1 MGRTSCS
8 AHRDEHLA
16 PMNGDHIC
24 SEAQLIATRAITI
37 SASPAQVF
45 PWIRQMG
52 FGKAG
57 WYSYDI
63 VDNLGRRSAKVINPQ
78 WQEVNSGDAIPG
90 GPVDFYADLVNAP
103 HTLVMSLRGSGRI
116 AKRICFSLAYELHN
130 HPAGTR
136 LVTRVRARINLPL
149 GGLMARYILGPGDG
163 IMLRKQLRNIARR
176 AESAN
181 S

>member
-1 MGRTSCS
+1 
-8 AHRDEHLA
+8 
-16 PMNGDHIC
+16 MNGDHIC
-24 SEAQLIATRAITI
+24 SEPQLIATRAITI
-37 SASPAQVF
+37 SAPPTHVF

-103 HTLVMSLRGSGRI
+103 HTLVM
-116 AKRICFSLAYELHN
+116 
-130 HPAGTR
+130 
-136 LVTRVRARINLPL
+136 
-149 GGLMARYILGPGDG
+149 
-163 IMLRKQLRNIARR
+163 
-176 AESAN
+176 
-181 S
+181 

>member
-1 MGRTSCS
+1 MPRTPCT
-8 AHRDEHLA
+8 ALREEHKA

-24 SEAQLIATRAITI
+24 VGPQLIATRAITI
-37 SASPAQVF
+37 AAPPGQVF

-63 VDNLGRRSAKVINPQ
+63 IDNLGRRSATAIHPE
-78 WQEVNSGDAIPG
+78 WQDVHSGDAIPG
-90 GPVDFYADLVNAP
+90 GLIDFHADHVNAP
-103 HTLVMSLRGSGRI
+103 HTLVMSLRGNGRLV
-116 AKRICFSLAYELHN
+116 KRICFSLAYELHD

-136 LVTRVRARINLPL
+136 LATRVRARIDLPF
-149 GGLMARYILGPGDG
+149 GGLLARYVLGPGDG

-176 AESAN
+176 VHAVS

>member
-1 MGRTSCS
+1 MRWDLTGNKLERT
-8 AHRDEHLA
+8 A

-24 SEAQLIATRAITI
+24 SDPQFIATRAITI
-37 SASPAQVF
+37 AAPPAQVF

-63 VDNLGRRSAKVINPQ
+63 IDNLGRRSAKTINPQ
-78 WQEVNSGDAIPG
+78 WQEVNSGDVIPG
-90 GPVDFYADLVNAP
+90 GLIDFHADLVNAP
-103 HTLVMSLRGSGRI
+103 HTLVMSLRAQGRI
-116 AKRICFSLAYELHN
+116 AKRICFSLAYELHD

-149 GGLMARYILGPGDG
+149 GGLLARYVLGPGDG
-163 IMLRKQLRNIARR
+163 FMLRKQLRNIAQRG
-176 AESAN
+176 ESI
-181 S
+181 SS

>member
-8 AHRDEHLA
+8 AYSEEHFA

-24 SEAQLIATRAITI
+24 SAPQLIATRAITI
-37 SASPAQVF
+37 SAPPTHVF

-103 HTLVMSLRGSGRI
+103 HTLVMSLRGIGRI
-116 AKRICFSLAYELHN
+116 AKRI
-130 HPAGTR
+130 
-136 LVTRVRARINLPL
+136 
-149 GGLMARYILGPGDG
+149 
-163 IMLRKQLRNIARR
+163 
-176 AESAN
+176 
-181 S
+181 

>member
-1 MGRTSCS
+1 MARTSCTATS
-8 AHRDEHLA
+8 NENIA

-24 SEAQLIATRAITI
+24 GEPQLVATRAITI
-37 SASPAQVF
+37 TSPPAEVF

-63 VDNLGRRSAKVINPQ
+63 IDNLGRRSATSIHPK
-78 WQEVNSGDAIPG
+78 WQDVNSGDLIPG
-90 GPVDFYADLVNAP
+90 GLIDFHADLVNAP
-103 HTLVMSLRGSGRI
+103 HTLVMSLRGSGRV
-116 AKRICFSLAYELHN
+116 AKRICFSLAYELHD
-130 HPAGTR
+130 HPVGTR
-136 LVTRVRARINLPL
+136 LVTRVRARIDLPF
-149 GGLMARYILGPGDG
+149 GGLLARYVLGPGDG

-176 AESAN
+176 VHAVS